1 MGWRGYQRGRTGDL
15 HACYHRHIY
24 ILIHLFAYLFT
35 HLFALLFTNL
45 STPHMFT
52 SSHPPFIH
60 PHIGSPPLQVDPMD
74 MVPTHVGADG
84 LHEVD
89 QDTSGR
95 DQLIE
100 QGIRSIVDT
109 WVKMSEGGTAEDGGT
124 TILYHFH
131 LYYIISPLFNPLYF
145 TTPSTPPPCDS
156 LFTPPHHSPQY
167 HTVHHT
173 STHYPLIQAPSL
185 TTVYWNKC
193 LGAMPIQ
200 PSSTSLNVN

>member
-1 MGWRGYQRGRTGDL
+1 
-15 HACYHRHIY
+15 
-24 ILIHLFAYLFT
+24 
-35 HLFALLFTNL
+35 
-45 STPHMFT
+45 
-52 SSHPPFIH
+52 
-60 PHIGSPPLQVDPMD
+60 MD

-145 TTPSTPPPCDS
+145 ITPSTPPLVTHYLPH
-156 LFTPPHHSPQY
+156 LTTHHNTIPYTTPHHTILSY
-167 HTVHHT
+167 RHH
-173 STHYPLIQAPSL
+173 P
-185 TTVYWNKC
+185 
-193 LGAMPIQ
+193 
-200 PSSTSLNVN
+200 